1 MVTEFTIV
9 NWTGKA
15 PAPAPKRKV
24 APAIPRPA
32 SVEIA
37 HPGVEKD
44 VTVLWCKSELERD
57 EVVAAINSL
66 MQRR

>member
-1 MVTEFTIV
+1 MAWSEVRGAARVGEWNKLF
-9 NWTGKA
+9 G
-15 PAPAPKRKV
+15 
-24 APAIPRPA
+24 
-32 SVEIA
+32 VEIV
-37 HPGVEKD
+37 HPGVEKN

>member
-1 MVTEFTIV
+1 MGEWNILF
-9 NWTGKA
+9 G
-15 PAPAPKRKV
+15 
-24 APAIPRPA
+24 
-32 SVEIA
+32 VEIV
-37 HPGVEKD
+37 HPGVRGN